1 MKRLRKKILYIED
14 DLATRHLVCKVLAH
28 PDFDILEAGSGIEG
42 LQLAEKML
50 PDLILLDINLP
61 DISGR
66 ELATKLRSHP
76 VLKFSIII
84 ALTGTNSPYA
94 RELSLV
100 AGCDGYIEKPIDT
113 TAFTEQI
120 REFLDGKRE
129 AVPETDRSFYQQQY
143 QEGLVDR
150 LAEKVE
156 QLQFVNHEL
165 IEKSDKLKTYS
176 QKLENLLG
184 IINTLQLSST
194 VNELR
199 QTLVTAICEKLG
211 FDRCAFLSL
220 DNQRE
225 YLEVTQS
232 YGFSQKAWGTM
243 RSRFEFSAVH
253 RLFDDQQ
260 ITLIS
265 TLDEI
270 PDNELRCT
278 LETIATRQFALG
290 ILGTPTRK
298 RTQLITHENIHQFFG
313 QVEPITENGSS
324 LDFESVNA
332 NMQEYL
338 SSNLLN
344 FDGYLFVD
352 NQHTYQPIYKYD
364 LKLLQTLLHSATL
377 IYQNLRLR
385 ERLKELFIK
394 AEQDAIT
401 DHLTRLYNFRY
412 FTQQLAREKDRA
424 ERHNI
429 PFSLLML
436 DIDYFKVYND
446 TLGHQAGDEV
456 LQKVA
461 TLLMQNTRSSDFI
474 ARYGGE
480 EFVIICPE
488 MDKNGGQQIAEKLCK
503 IIADTPFPHE
513 KELPTKAVT
522 ISIGVAAYPA
532 DSRDGDELIQCADSA
547 LYSAK
552 RNGRNQVQLY

>member
-14 DLATRHLVCKVLAH
+14 DLATRHLVCKVLAN
-28 PDFDILEAGSGIEG
+28 PGFDILEAGSGIEG

-84 ALTGTNSPYA
+84 ALTGANTPYA

-113 TAFTEQI
+113 QI
-120 REFLDGKRE
+120 FPKQIMEFLEGKRE
-129 AVPETDRSFYQQQY
+129 AVPETDRSFFQQQY

-150 LAEKVE
+150 LADKVE

-165 IEKSDKLKTYS
+165 IEKSDKLRTYS
-176 QKLENLLG
+176 HKLENLLG
-184 IINTLQLSST
+184 IINTLQLST
-194 VNELR
+194 TIDELR
-199 QTLVTAICEKLG
+199 QTLVTAICEKLS
-211 FDRCAFLSL
+211 FDRCAFLAL
-220 DNQRE
+220 DDQRE

-232 YGFSQKAWGTM
+232 YGFSGKMWESV
-243 RSRFEFSAVH
+243 RSRFERNAVH
-253 RLFDDQQ
+253 CLFDSDQ

-265 TLDEI
+265 TPDDI
-270 PDNELRCT
+270 PDSSLRYT
-278 LETIATRQFALG
+278 LETIASRQFALG
-290 ILGTPTRK
+290 ILGTPTKK

-313 QVEPITENGSS
+313 QIEPAASINGS
-324 LDFESVNA
+324 LDIESVNA
-332 NMQEYL
+332 HMQEYL

-352 NQHTYQPIYKYD
+352 NQHTHQPIYKYD
-364 LKLLQTLLHSATL
+364 LKILQTLLHSATL

-424 ERHNI
+424 ERHHI

-446 TLGHQAGDEV
+446 TFGHQAGDEV
-456 LQKVA
+456 LRKVA

-480 EFVIICPE
+480 EFAIICPE
-488 MDKNGGQQIAEKLCK
+488 MDKEGGQRIAEKLCK
-503 IIADTPFPHE
+503 IIADTPFPNE
-513 KELPTKAVT
+513 DKLLNNGVT
-522 ISIGVAAYPA
+522 ISIGVAAFPA
-532 DSRDGDELIQCADSA
+532 DADDGDGLIQCADSA